1 MDHRPVRSRRAHK
14 RVLIAMI
21 TGVFVAT
28 LVAVVLD
35 INGHADNGRQ
45 MNRHILV
52 VDNNEYMRS
61 MLQVVLESEG
71 YVVDTASD
79 GLSALDKLIHQQALP
94 AVILLDLHMPRMNGL
109 QLIESLRQQEAACL
123 GSIIFLSAD
132 RDALQEACRLGI
144 RRCLEKPFDLE
155 TLLLLVST
163 PVV

>member
-52 VDNNEYMRS
+52 VDNNEHMRS
-61 MLQVVLESEG
+61 CYKS
-71 YVVDTASD
+71 
-79 GLSALDKLIHQQALP
+79 
-94 AVILLDLHMPRMNGL
+94 
-109 QLIESLRQQEAACL
+109 C
-123 GSIIFLSAD
+123 
-132 RDALQEACRLGI
+132 
-144 RRCLEKPFDLE
+144 
-155 TLLLLVST
+155 
-163 PVV
+163 